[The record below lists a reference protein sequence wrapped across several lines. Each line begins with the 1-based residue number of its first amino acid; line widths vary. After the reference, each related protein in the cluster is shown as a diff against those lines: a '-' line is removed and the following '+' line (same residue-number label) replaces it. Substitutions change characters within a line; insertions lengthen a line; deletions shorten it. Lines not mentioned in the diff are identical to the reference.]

1 MQGFLMADDVYEPTV
16 PHDSSDV
23 HEAEWQGDPNVC
35 SFQPRNPIEDEIFR
49 CQAGAV
55 DSMHDGQ

>member
-1 MQGFLMADDVYEPTV
+1 MADDVYEPTV